1 VPESAGE
8 ALLTLSGIA
17 YFAMIGKLLFQYKQF
32 VRQPADYALIISNLG
47 VQGKFAAAR
56 HWLNGINVQM
66 RNDSALIGPRLL
78 VLLGENE
85 HEKAYSL
92 AEAMYSLRSEEGAS
106 IYKTR
111 GVDDILTSLVSTSK
125 LIDLDPAQYRQLLQ
139 FAGERGIS
147 DACLS
152 IHISSMLGLA
162 EIGHLD
168 ELTELGISFERFPV
182 THCLVKWILTDER
195 LVEIEARQQLASIHP
210 NSSTDRIA
218 QLIADIRMRMYQYED
233 VAVPLEG
240 VFRLIRETDDLPGW
254 SRMEFALW
262 INEITDRSIISPE
275 LQMQAK
281 QCEMALLAGASENE
295 LELYKSLRNVARMLT
310 S

>member
-1 VPESAGE
+1 
-8 ALLTLSGIA
+8 
-17 YFAMIGKLLFQYKQF
+17 
-32 VRQPADYALIISNLG
+32 
-47 VQGKFAAAR
+47 
-56 HWLNGINVQM
+56 
-66 RNDSALIGPRLL
+66 
-78 VLLGENE
+78 
-85 HEKAYSL
+85 
-92 AEAMYSLRSEEGAS
+92 
-106 IYKTR
+106 
-111 GVDDILTSLVSTSK
+111 
-125 LIDLDPAQYRQLLQ
+125 
-139 FAGERGIS
+139 
-147 DACLS
+147 
-152 IHISSMLGLA
+152 MLGLA

-195 LVEIEARQQLASIHP
+195 LVEIEARQQLASILP

-262 INEITDRSIISPE
+262 INEIADRSIISPE
-275 LQMQAK
+275 LQVQAK